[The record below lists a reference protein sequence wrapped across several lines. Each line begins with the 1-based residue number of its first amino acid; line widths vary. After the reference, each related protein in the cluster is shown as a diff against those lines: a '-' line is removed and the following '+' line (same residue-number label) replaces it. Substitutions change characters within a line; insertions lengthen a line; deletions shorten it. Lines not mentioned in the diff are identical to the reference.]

1 VLVSRLAQ
9 FQSTKALIL
18 LLILLFASISIAD
31 DFTTVTGKKYKDVTF
46 SRVELDS
53 IVFMT
58 STGIVKLYFAELPKE
73 VQEKYHYDA
82 VKAGGGAATDAKKKE
97 EEAKQILNSTKEHPW
112 ENSLG
117 MKFVRVPG
125 TNALF
130 SIWDTRVQDYEAF
143 VKATGRTWQKPSF
156 SQASKH
162 PAVNVTWKDAKAFCE
177 WLTQDERKEGRL
189 STREIYRLPT
199 DAEWSAAVGLKA
211 ETGRTPDERSKQ
223 IGGIYPWGKEWPP
236 PKGAGN
242 YNRSLNV
249 DEHEKTSPVG
259 SFRANEFGLY
269 DMGGNV
275 WQWCEDWYESSEQSR
290 VERGGS
296 WRDRGPGHLLSSYRD
311 HDTPDTRDDHT
322 GFRCVLV
329 AESLR

>member
-1 VLVSRLAQ
+1 M
-9 FQSTKALIL
+9 KALT
-18 LLILLFASISIAD
+18 LLILLFATIAIAE
-31 DFTTVTGKKYKDVTF
+31 DFTTVAGKEYKNVTV
-46 SRVELDS
+46 SQVEPDGL
-53 IVFMT
+53 VLMT
-58 STGIVKLYFAELPKE
+58 STGVVKLYFTDLPKE

-82 VKAGGGAATDAKKKE
+82 AKAGAGAATDAKE
-97 EEAKQILNSTKEHPW
+97 EEAKIANATKEHLW

-117 MKFVRVPG
+117 MKFVRIPG

-143 VKATGRTWQKPSF
+143 AKATGRAWQRPSF
-156 SQASKH
+156 SQGSTH
-162 PAVNVTWKDAKAFCE
+162 PAVNVTWKDAKAFGE
-177 WLTQDERKEGRL
+177 WLTQEERKAGRL
-189 STREIYRLPT
+189 STRESYRLPT

-211 ETGRTPDERSKQ
+211 ESGRTPEERSKH

-236 PKGAGN
+236 SKGAGN
-242 YNRSLNV
+242 YNRALNV
-249 DEHEKTSPVG
+249 DDYEKTSPVG
-259 SFRANEFGLY
+259 SFRANQFGLY

-311 HDTPDTRDDHT
+311 HDTPDTCDGHT

-329 AESLR
+329 AEFLR